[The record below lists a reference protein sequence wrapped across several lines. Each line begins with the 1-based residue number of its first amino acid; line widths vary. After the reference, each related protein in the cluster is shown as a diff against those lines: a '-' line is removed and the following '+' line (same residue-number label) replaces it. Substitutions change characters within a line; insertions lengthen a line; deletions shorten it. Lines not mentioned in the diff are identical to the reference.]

1 MKSPEGMHNWI
12 HSCIHTVLEVCYFKP
27 TDPNDP
33 DPSELLEFWFELMYK
48 SARECGYKDGYVEGL
63 GDAAAYSC
71 DPYTRGIYEKQ
82 AYYTDKEDN
91 IMCDSNNEPM
101 KIDYKKDLKN

>member
-12 HSCIHTVLEVCYFKP
+12 HSCMHTVLEVCEFKP
-27 TDPNDP
+27 TNPNDP

-82 AYYTDKEDN
+82 AYYTDKEGN
-91 IMCDSNNEPM
+91 IMCDSNHEPI

>member
-1 MKSPEGMHNWI
+1 MHI
-12 HSCIHTVLEVCYFKP
+12 VLEVCEFKP

-48 SARECGYKDGYVEGL
+48 SARECDYKDGYVEGL

-71 DPYTRGIYEKQ
+71 DPYIKGIYEKK
-82 AYYTDKEDN
+82 AYYTDKEGN
-91 IMCDSNNEPM
+91 IMCDSNHEPM
-101 KIDYKKDLKN
+101 KIDYKKDLKD

>member
-12 HSCIHTVLEVCYFKP
+12 HSCMHTVLEVCEFKP

-48 SARECGYKDGYVEGL
+48 SMILFMTIVL
-63 GDAAAYSC
+63 WLLI
-71 DPYTRGIYEKQ
+71 TF
-82 AYYTDKEDN
+82 
-91 IMCDSNNEPM
+91 DSSR
-101 KIDYKKDLKN
+101 IHSYAHRV